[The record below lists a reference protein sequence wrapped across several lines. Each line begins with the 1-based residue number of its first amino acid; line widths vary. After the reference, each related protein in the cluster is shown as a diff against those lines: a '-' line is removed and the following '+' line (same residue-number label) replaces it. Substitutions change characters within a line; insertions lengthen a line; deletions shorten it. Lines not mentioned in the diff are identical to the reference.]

1 MNGKYFLWWSGRT
14 LPYVAVYL
22 VLAAGFVTLCLGTP
36 EPSALSSWLFSFS
49 IILPSGIYAAVLS
62 LHTFWYRYSRRSA
75 DFHLALRG
83 NLHSVRW
90 TRVLVG
96 YLAFLLPLALVFWF
110 ALLLAYA
117 RGASISGA
125 FSPFAFLVFLLIE
138 SAIFFLTAFPFSRAH
153 HVVEAVID
161 YLVFHGVLAVGLMP
175 LALLITLPLGR
186 LGVMTD
192 VLGEILEASLIHTGY
207 LGFPASA
214 GNAVFA
220 DLVAPLLFLE
230 EAGSFFAGHGVL
242 VKIDVLLCLT
252 LSVLALAGILFLKE
266 PGGERFGAAP
276 EGMSLE
282 RVLVH
287 VAIGE
292 SLFWLFLVEGL
303 AILSMARADS
313 GGFTFLALP
322 LLAGVTIMVLGGSY
336 ILLAMFN
343 RSFRLSKK
351 DVRLLPIPGA
361 MALLGLLLSFF
372 VL

>member
-1 MNGKYFLWWSGRT
+1 MNGKYFLWWAGRT

-22 VLAAGFVTLCLGTP
+22 VLAVGFVTLCLGTP

-49 IILPSGIYAAVLS
+49 IILPSGVYAAVLS

-110 ALLLAYA
+110 AFLLAYA
-117 RGASISGA
+117 RGANLSGA
-125 FSPFAFLVFLLIE
+125 FSPIAFLVFLLIE
-138 SAIFFLTAFPFSRAH
+138 SAVYFLTAFPFSRAH
-153 HVVEAVID
+153 HVVEAIVD
-161 YLVFHGVLAVGLMP
+161 YLVFHGVLSIGLMP
-175 LALLITLPLGR
+175 LALLITMPLGR
-186 LGVMTD
+186 LGVLPN
-192 VLGEILEASLIHTGY
+192 VLGHILEASLIHTTY

-214 GNAVFA
+214 GNALFA

-230 EAGSFFAGHGVL
+230 ETGSFFASHGVL
-242 VKIDVLLCLT
+242 VKLDVVFYAVLA
-252 LSVLALAGILFLKE
+252 VLALAGVLFLKE

-276 EGMSLE
+276 EGISFE

-287 VAIGE
+287 VAIGDT
-292 SLFWLFLVEGL
+292 LFFLCLVIGTV
-303 AILSMARADS
+303 ILNIARAQAD
-313 GGFTFLALP
+313 GFTILALP
-322 LLAGVTIMVLGGSY
+322 LLVGMVLLVLAGCY
-336 ILLAMFN
+336 ILLSMFN
-343 RSFRLSKK
+343 RSFKPRKE
-351 DVRLLPIPGA
+351 DVRLLPIGGA
-361 MALLGLLLSFF
+361 FALAGLLLTFF